1 MGPSKYEI
9 EEAMAVECLSRDNGV
24 IVVPTDTTYGL
35 VCRLDRLNGI
45 ERIYEL
51 KGRDRSK
58 PLIILASD
66 TKSILPFIDGA
77 QEVVQTLGEKFW
89 PGALTIVAKASARV
103 PKEIMSG
110 GTTVGVP
117 KEIMSGGTT
126 VGVRVPEHGALRAL
140 LALLPNGAVAS
151 TSANLSGAPTPKVMA
166 EVIASLSDKVDYLMP
181 DCGEPP
187 AGTESTIIDV
197 SGTEPRVLRA
207 GALPAA
213 SLLSALSL

>member
-24 IVVPTDTTYGL
+24 IVVPTDTTYGV
-35 VCRLDRLNGI
+35 VCRLDRLNGV

-66 TKSILPFIDGA
+66 TKSILPFIEGA
-77 QEVVQTLGEKFW
+77 QDIVRILGERFW

-110 GTTVGVP
+110 GTTVGV
-117 KEIMSGGTT
+117 
-126 VGVRVPEHGALRAL
+126 RVPKHGALRAL
-140 LALLPNGAVAS
+140 LALLPDGAVAS
-151 TSANLSGAPTPKVMA
+151 TSANLSGAPTPKVIN

-181 DCGEPP
+181 DCDEPP
-187 AGTESTIIDV
+187 AGTESTIVDV
-197 SGTEPRVLRA
+197 SGLEPRILRA

-213 SLLSALSL
+213 SILSALSL

>member
-1 MGPSKYEI
+1 MGPFKYEI

-24 IVVPTDTTYGL
+24 IVVPTDTTYG
-35 VCRLDRLNGI
+35 VICRLDRLNGV

-66 TKSILPFIDGA
+66 TKSILPFIEDS
-77 QEVVQTLGEKFW
+77 QDIVRLLGEKFW
-89 PGALTIVAKASARV
+89 PGALTIVAKASTRV

-110 GTTVGVP
+110 G
-117 KEIMSGGTT
+117 ST
-126 VGVRVPEHGALRAL
+126 VGVRVPQHGALLAL
-140 LALLPNGAVAS
+140 LALLPDGAVAS
-151 TSANLSGAPTPKVMA
+151 TSANLSGAPTPKVMD

-181 DCGEPP
+181 DCGQAP
-187 AGTESTIIDV
+187 AGTESTIVDV
-197 SGTEPRVLRA
+197 SGTGPRILRA

-213 SLLSALSL
+213 SILSALSL